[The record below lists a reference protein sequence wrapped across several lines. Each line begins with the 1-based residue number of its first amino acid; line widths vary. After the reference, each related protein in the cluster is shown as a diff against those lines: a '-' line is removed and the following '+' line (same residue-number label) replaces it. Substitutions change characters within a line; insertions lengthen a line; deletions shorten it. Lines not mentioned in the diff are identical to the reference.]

1 MRHNIIQNILMCII
15 IDLLE
20 IINNREALR
29 IELAY
34 SFINL
39 WHKNGEL
46 DCKILE
52 NYLTLY
58 EKKAKIRSYQKEVK
72 Q

>member
-29 IELAY
+29 IELTY

-39 WHKNGEL
+39 RRKNSRL

>member
-1 MRHNIIQNILMCII
+1 MCII

-39 WHKNGEL
+39 WRKNSGL